1 MSTTR
6 RRPLG
11 EIGNSLRSNDTLKRT
26 NSSSFVARPQSP
38 RADEKNRLN
47 PLFAVE
53 YVKEIMENLKR
64 EECQYRPSPFYMS
77 TLQTDI
83 NEKMRTIL
91 VDWLVDVHLKFR
103 LLPETLFLA
112 VDLIDRF
119 LDKKVVNRQKLQLVG
134 VVAMLLAAKYE
145 EIFPPEVKDFI
156 YIAANTYSRDDILRM
171 ERLMLQ
177 TLDFKLTTPTIF
189 VFLERGLQ
197 VMFADVKTCHMA
209 HFLAELALTEYK
221 MLAFTP
227 SMLASTSIFL
237 ANKLCAS
244 SDPWNQQLDHYMAY
258 KASDLERCFQD
269 LVLLLRSSQCLKT
282 QAVRKK
288 FSHPK
293 FSEVSKNLSLSLLDP
308 DLH

>member
-6 RRPLG
+6 RRPFG
-11 EIGNSLRSNDTLKRT
+11 EIGNNTRSNEILKSR
-26 NSSSFVARPQSP
+26 SASFTGKPQSP
-38 RADEKNRLN
+38 RVDEKNKQN
-47 PLFAVE
+47 GQYTIE
-53 YVKEIMENLKR
+53 YVKDIYENLRK
-64 EECQYRPSPFYMS
+64 EEALFRPSPDYMS
-77 TLQTDI
+77 VIQTDI

-112 VDLIDRF
+112 VELIDRF

-177 TLDFKLTTPTIF
+177 TLDFKLTTPTTF

-197 VMFADVKTCHMA
+197 VMNADLKTNHMA
-209 HFLAELALTEYK
+209 HFLAELSLTEFK
-221 MLAFTP
+221 MLGFTP
-227 SMLASTSIFL
+227 SVLASSSIYL
-237 ANKLCAS
+237 ANKLCCLTNPWSPALEHYTQYKS
-244 SDPWNQQLDHYMAY
+244 SDLD
-258 KASDLERCFQD
+258 RCFAE
-269 LVLLLRSSQCLKT
+269 LVSLARSSQCLKT

-288 FSHPK
+288 YSHPK
-293 FSEVSKNLSLSLLDP
+293 FGEVSKNLSLSIVDP
-308 DLH
+308 ELH